1 MWLGDVVKATGD
13 VRQIFGAF
21 VFAFD
26 SEYELNEFWENEPLD
41 IIVLDENGKNM
52 VVDDTDRCR
61 KIIKYRESEVSER
74 I

>member
-1 MWLGDVVKATGD
+1 MFT
-13 VRQIFGAF
+13 
-21 VFAFD
+21 FD

-61 KIIKYRESEVSER
+61 KIIKYRESEASER